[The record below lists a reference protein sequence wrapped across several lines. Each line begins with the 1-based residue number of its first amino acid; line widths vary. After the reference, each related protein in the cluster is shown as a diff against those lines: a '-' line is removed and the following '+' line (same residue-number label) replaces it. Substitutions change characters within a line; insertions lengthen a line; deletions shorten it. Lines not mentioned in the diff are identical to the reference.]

1 MTSQQQHVPAGAR
14 ERLGKGPAEIQLM
27 SKGDF
32 DHRLDEM
39 AAGRAPRDFFY
50 GFLGLVE
57 KGYDARFQRTDRP
70 YTGLG
75 GAITTWRER
84 LRARLTGFSERDRVL
99 EERAANWFR
108 AKVMVSFTDHFSL
121 TMGRVTKPMMVKPYT
136 IGLFHGLSDIESRL
150 PWLGRM
156 TGYGHIWR
164 SLAGLDHIGFFGPAD
179 REQAIARYGLDR
191 ERTSIFPFGVDTDF
205 WCPGEEAPAEKPFVL
220 SVGSDPSRDFATLVA
235 APVRAPV
242 HIITR
247 LPVVVPADRPNVTV
261 MAGHYFKSPLDD
273 VGLRRLYRQ
282 ASVVVVTL
290 KDVFQPTGYSVC
302 LQAMACGRPVVLSD
316 IRGLWAPGLY
326 VDGQHARLV
335 PPADPQAMAAA
346 INQLLD
352 NPEMARRIG
361 ENARAVTLLN
371 HRLETMDA
379 ALENL
384 VCLAPGIT
392 RR

>member
-1 MTSQQQHVPAGAR
+1 MNDHYQHVPEGAR
-14 ERLGKGPAEIQLM
+14 ERLGRGAAAIQLM

-57 KGYDARFQRTDRP
+57 KGYDARFQRSDRP
-70 YTGLG
+70 YPGIG
-75 GAITTWRER
+75 GAIRTSRER
-84 LRARLTGFSERDRVL
+84 LRARLTGFSERDGVL

-108 AKVMVSFTDHFSL
+108 AQAMISFTDHFSL
-121 TMGRVTKPMMVKPYT
+121 TMGRVLKPMIVRPYT
-136 IGLFHGLSDIESRL
+136 IGLFHGLSDIEARL
-150 PWLGRM
+150 PWLGRCI
-156 TGYGHIWR
+156 GYSRIWR

-179 REQAIARYGLDR
+179 RDEAIKRYGLDPN
-191 ERTSIFPFGVDTDF
+191 RTSIFPFGVDTEF
-205 WCPGEEAPAEKPFVL
+205 WSPGEEAPPERPFVL

-242 HIITR
+242 HIVTR
-247 LPVVVPADRPNVTV
+247 LPVEVPADRPNVTV
-261 MAGHYFKSPLDD
+261 MAGHYFNSPLDD

-302 LQAMACGRPVVLSD
+302 LQAMACGSPVVLSD
-316 IRGLWAPGLY
+316 IRGLWSPGLY
-326 VDGQHARLV
+326 VDGEHARLV
-335 PPADPQAMAAA
+335 PPADPQAMGAA
-346 INQLLD
+346 INHLLD
-352 NPEMARRIG
+352 NPEPARRMG
-361 ENARAVTLLN
+361 ENARAVTLQH
-371 HRLETMDA
+371 HRLEIMDA
-379 ALENL
+379 ALEDL
-384 VCLAPGIT
+384 VCLAPGIA